1 MVRRSIPA
9 ERSTG
14 CKVDLLFLMA
24 KKRTTSSGAQRIKQV
39 LIGVGVIA
47 ALVFAVQG
55 GEYGTADLM
64 RQRAQKRT
72 LTSKIDSLKH
82 VVDSL
87 KRYKRRVETDPALQ
101 ERIAREEFGMVR
113 GNKELLYRFAE
124 PDSATRA
131 P

>member
-1 MVRRSIPA
+1 
-9 ERSTG
+9 
-14 CKVDLLFLMA
+14 MA
-24 KKRTTSSGAQRIKQV
+24 KKRNASTGAMRIKQV
-39 LIGVGVIA
+39 LFGIGVIA

-55 GEYGTADLM
+55 GEYGTRDLM
-64 RQRAQKRT
+64 RQRARKRALAT
-72 LTSKIDSLKH
+72 TIDSLQH

-87 KRYKRRVETDPALQ
+87 KRYKRRVETDPAVQ